1 MQKLL
6 HTLKID
12 KVYKGYIIYL
22 YEGKT
27 SEGLKFYESFS
38 NHPSGSSTHFETKKE
53 MINFY
58 NEWLEELKE
67 PTI

>member
-1 MQKLL
+1 MQNLI
-6 HTLKID
+6 HTLKMD
-12 KVYKGYIIYL
+12 KVYEGYKIYL
-22 YEGKT
+22 YECKT
-27 SEGLKFYESFS
+27 SEGVTYYQSNSNQSFS
-38 NHPSGSSTHFETKKE
+38 SWTYETKKE